1 MVNCS
6 CNWWNQDYTPSSVP
20 DEPNRLAA
28 QSKKTRPKFS
38 RWFFGAYE
46 GPDRRGKKTSA
57 FHMTT
62 EGLSPAARAQRLS
75 LGVLTL
81 LLVDIIWVGS
91 SELTEYIF
99 KQQNFNKPFFST
111 YLKTS
116 LFMLYL
122 PGFLVHRPWRDQ
134 CRAGLARRQ
143 ERRGEGYTR

>member
-1 MVNCS
+1 MVT
-6 CNWWNQDYTPSSVP
+6 QATEDKV
-20 DEPNRLAA
+20 
-28 QSKKTRPKFS
+28 
-38 RWFFGAYE
+38 
-46 GPDRRGKKTSA
+46 
-57 FHMTT
+57 HMTT

-81 LLVDIIWVGS
+81 LLVDVIWVGS

-134 CRAGLARRQ
+134 CRAGFSRRQ
-143 ERRGEGYTR
+143 ERRGEGYTRF